1 MWKKSGSI
9 YDGDWREGLRHG
21 FGTLSVRKGEEH
33 MKEYAGGWKND
44 MKHVSLSG
52 YFPPPA
58 EYPCM
63 YNI

>member
-21 FGTLSVRKGEEH
+21 FGTLSVRRGEGH

-44 MKHVSLSG
+44 MKHVSQAAETRKTYLS
-52 YFPPPA
+52 
-58 EYPCM
+58 
-63 YNI
+63 